1 MIIMIKKLFDKPSF
15 SLFNNYEFI
24 NKLRNKV
31 NEIIETVNSGGSGGS
46 GEVVYSLDE
55 RKIGSWLGNDL
66 YQKTIKI
73 EELED
78 GVYTEENFHNTVVNA
93 SMFCLKND
101 NTESYSSDVGLIAT
115 LSGGSVAELKRVI
128 EEGLFITQSYP
139 EESLLD
145 IHIPMSLTSDYD
157 IYVTI
162 QYYKNS

>member
-1 MIIMIKKLFDKPSF
+1 MIKKLFDKPSF

-55 RKIGSWLGNDL
+55 IKIGSWLGNDL

-73 EELED
+73 NEVDENNIYSEQ
-78 GVYTEENFHNTVVNA
+78 NFHNTVVNA
-93 SMFCLKND
+93 SMFCLKKD
-101 NTESYSSDVGLIAT
+101 NTESYSSDVGIIST
-115 LSGGSVAELKRVI
+115 LSGGTVASLKENI
-128 EEGLFITQSYP
+128 ETGLFIVQSFP
-139 EESLLD
+139 EDNELYINIPLLL
-145 IHIPMSLTSDYD
+145 ISDYD